1 MHVLDQGGE
10 NGAQSTEAFQ
20 RLSEGHFEP
29 RPTPKLRSA
38 APADLRERGGDATV
52 IRVTATDGTRVV
64 GELQRPQGEKGSED
78 RLARGPRG
86 AECPPPPRPSP
97 APAPPPPS
105 NARPAPPPRP
115 SPEPQSAARSLE
127 PAQRVR
133 VSPRAEG
140 CRQRSPPQTPGTPA
154 QPALPAVAAMEPLF
168 LASPL
173 TVWNTSSAVPSGS
186 GDENG
191 TLAGPGPS
199 PGARAVVVP
208 VLYLLVCAVGLGGN
222 ALVIYVVLR
231 HAKMKTVTN
240 IYILN
245 LAVADVLLMLGLP
258 FVATQNAISYWPFG
272 PVLCR
277 LVMTLDGINQFTSI
291 FCLTVM
297 SVDRYL
303 AVVHP
308 IRSARWRRPRVAK
321 LASAAV
327 WAFSL
332 VMSLPLVVFADIQE
346 GWNTCNLSWP
356 EPVGLW
362 GAVFIIYT
370 SVLGF
375 FGPLLVICLCYVLIV
390 VKLKASG
397 VRVGSTRR
405 RSERKVTRMVV
416 VVVLV
421 FAGCWLPF
429 FIVNIVNLAF
439 ALPEEPASAG
449 AYFFVV
455 VLSYANSCANPL
467 LYGFLSD
474 NFRQSFRKVLCL
486 RKGYGAGAEDADAT
500 EPRPGP
506 SSRLQEATM
515 PMRSCKANGLMQ
527 TSKL

>member
-1 MHVLDQGGE
+1 
-10 NGAQSTEAFQ
+10 
-20 RLSEGHFEP
+20 
-29 RPTPKLRSA
+29 
-38 APADLRERGGDATV
+38 
-52 IRVTATDGTRVV
+52 
-64 GELQRPQGEKGSED
+64 
-78 RLARGPRG
+78 
-86 AECPPPPRPSP
+86 
-97 APAPPPPS
+97 
-105 NARPAPPPRP
+105 
-115 SPEPQSAARSLE
+115 
-127 PAQRVR
+127 
-133 VSPRAEG
+133 
-140 CRQRSPPQTPGTPA
+140 
-154 QPALPAVAAMEPLF
+154 MEPLF
-168 LASPL
+168 PAPTLAS
-173 TVWNTSSAVPSGS
+173 WNTSSVAAGT
-186 GDENG
+186 GGGNG
-191 TLAGPGPS
+191 TLAGLAPS

-258 FVATQNAISYWPFG
+258 FLATQNAVSYWPFG

-308 IRSARWRRPRVAK
+308 IRSTQWRRPRVAK

-332 VMSLPLVVFADIQE
+332 LMSLPLVVFADIQE

-375 FGPLLVICLCYVLIV
+375 FGPLLVICLCYLLIV
-390 VKLKASG
+390 VKVKASG
-397 VRVGSTRR
+397 VRVGATRR

-416 VVVLV
+416 VVVVV
-421 FAGCWLPF
+421 FVGCWLPF

-439 ALPEEPASAG
+439 VLPEEPASAG

-455 VLSYANSCANPL
+455 ILSYANSCANPV

-486 RKGYGAGAEDADAT
+486 RKGYGAEDADAT
-500 EPRPGP
+500 EPQPDK
-506 SSRLQEATM
+506 SSRPQEATL
-515 PMRSCKANGLMQ
+515 PVRSPEANGLMQ
-527 TSKL
+527 TSRL

>member
-1 MHVLDQGGE
+1 
-10 NGAQSTEAFQ
+10 
-20 RLSEGHFEP
+20 
-29 RPTPKLRSA
+29 
-38 APADLRERGGDATV
+38 
-52 IRVTATDGTRVV
+52 
-64 GELQRPQGEKGSED
+64 
-78 RLARGPRG
+78 
-86 AECPPPPRPSP
+86 
-97 APAPPPPS
+97 
-105 NARPAPPPRP
+105 
-115 SPEPQSAARSLE
+115 
-127 PAQRVR
+127 
-133 VSPRAEG
+133 
-140 CRQRSPPQTPGTPA
+140 
-154 QPALPAVAAMEPLF
+154 MEPLF
-168 LASPL
+168 PASPL
-173 TVWNTSSAVPSGS
+173 TTWNTSSVVPSGS

-191 TLAGPGPS
+191 TLAGLGPS

-375 FGPLLVICLCYVLIV
+375 FGPLLVICLCYLLIV

-500 EPRPGP
+500 EPQPGP
-506 SSRLQEATM
+506 SSRLQEAMM
-515 PMRSCKANGLMQ
+515 PVRSCKANGLMQ
-527 TSKL
+527 TSKLVGGLELKRRLARQQRAGGAASQGKQQTGEAMGACKCWTLEEFGFQSGLAGMVLSTPRNTSSSPSTPGPRPETGPREGAWQPHWGRPGVPDAQASL